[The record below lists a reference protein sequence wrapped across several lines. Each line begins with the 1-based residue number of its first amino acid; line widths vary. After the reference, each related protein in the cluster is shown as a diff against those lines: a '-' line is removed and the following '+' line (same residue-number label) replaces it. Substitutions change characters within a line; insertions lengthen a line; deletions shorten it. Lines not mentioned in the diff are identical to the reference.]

1 MFHLTGGISEKAL
14 SQPSLNIRYKLYR
27 VTHLVVQNL
36 PLTSKQKFHFGL
48 AWPGHARPGQNRT
61 YVLKSTGGFAQRDV
75 SPCTVSE
82 TQLYVTAEL
91 LDDDNENLAA
101 ILARGDSNESNESLG
116 DVPIEL
122 RHLEDD
128 NIPSHLDDEES
139 DVEDEDEAGENTW
152 TAYYKV
158 N

>member
-1 MFHLTGGISEKAL
+1 M
-14 SQPSLNIRYKLYR
+14 
-27 VTHLVVQNL
+27 
-36 PLTSKQKFHFGL
+36 
-48 AWPGHARPGQNRT
+48 
-61 YVLKSTGGFAQRDV
+61 

-139 DVEDEDEAGENTW
+139 DVEEEYEAGENTW

>member
-1 MFHLTGGISEKAL
+1 MFLI
-14 SQPSLNIRYKLYR
+14 P
-27 VTHLVVQNL
+27 
-36 PLTSKQKFHFGL
+36 
-48 AWPGHARPGQNRT
+48 
-61 YVLKSTGGFAQRDV
+61 
-75 SPCTVSE
+75 
-82 TQLYVTAEL
+82 EL

-128 NIPSHLDDEES
+128 VIPSHLDDEEES
-139 DVEDEDEAGENTW
+139 DEEEEEAGDNTW

-158 N
+158 INPNPSKILPWC

>member
-1 MFHLTGGISEKAL
+1 MSHCKNVFLI
-14 SQPSLNIRYKLYR
+14 P
-27 VTHLVVQNL
+27 
-36 PLTSKQKFHFGL
+36 
-48 AWPGHARPGQNRT
+48 
-61 YVLKSTGGFAQRDV
+61 
-75 SPCTVSE
+75 
-82 TQLYVTAEL
+82 EL

-128 NIPSHLDDEES
+128 VIPSHLDDDDDEEES
-139 DVEDEDEAGENTW
+139 DLEGEEEVGDNTW

-158 N
+158 NNPNPSKILPRC

>member
-1 MFHLTGGISEKAL
+1 MF
-14 SQPSLNIRYKLYR
+14 
-27 VTHLVVQNL
+27 LV
-36 PLTSKQKFHFGL
+36 P
-48 AWPGHARPGQNRT
+48 
-61 YVLKSTGGFAQRDV
+61 
-75 SPCTVSE
+75 
-82 TQLYVTAEL
+82 EL

-128 NIPSHLDDEES
+128 VIPSHLDDEEES
-139 DVEDEDEAGENTW
+139 DEEEEEEEAGDNTW

-158 N
+158 NNPNPSKILPRC